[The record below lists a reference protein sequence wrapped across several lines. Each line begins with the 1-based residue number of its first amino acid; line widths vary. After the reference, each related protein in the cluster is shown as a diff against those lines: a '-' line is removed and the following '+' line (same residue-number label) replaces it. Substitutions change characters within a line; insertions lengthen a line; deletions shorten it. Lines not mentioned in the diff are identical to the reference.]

1 MVNRKMAAK
10 ATGTTRAGMEATVIT
25 TKRKKMKKVAGM
37 LLAGVMI
44 VGTGTQVFAVTPRM
58 DTSWV
63 PKIPTITID
72 PGTLQDSISQLNLVQ
87 APEITQAVY
96 YHGSSF
102 FNRARLQVRWDEVE
116 GADSY
121 EIKVTKKDGT
131 SKTYTKTSTSL
142 FAYKDYD
149 EFIDGCMNGATVQIR
164 TVTGDGSYS
173 SWSDEETVG
182 CNSVVH

>member
-1 MVNRKMAAK
+1 MVNRKIAIKVTEAA
-10 ATGTTRAGMEATVIT
+10 GTAEAVIS
-25 TKRKKMKKVAGM
+25 TKRMKTKKFAGM

-44 VGTGTQVFAVTPRM
+44 MGTGTQVFAVTPRM

-63 PKIPTITID
+63 PKIPKITID
-72 PGTLQDSISQLNLVQ
+72 QSILTESLSEIELVE

-102 FNRARLQVRWDEVE
+102 FNRARLQVRWNEVE

-142 FAYKDYD
+142 FAYKDHD
-149 EFIDGCMNGATVQIR
+149 DFIDGCVNGATVQIR
-164 TVTGDGSYS
+164 SVTEEGLYS
-173 SWSDEETVG
+173 GWSDEETVG

>member
-1 MVNRKMAAK
+1 MVNRKIAIKVTEAA
-10 ATGTTRAGMEATVIT
+10 GTAAAVIS
-25 TKRKKMKKVAGM
+25 TKRMKTKKIAGM

-44 VGTGTQVFAVTPRM
+44 MGTGTQVFAVTPRM

-63 PKIPTITID
+63 PKIPKITID
-72 PGTLQDSISQLNLVQ
+72 QSILTESLSEIELVQ

-102 FNRARLQVRWDEVE
+102 FNRARLQVRWNEVE

-142 FAYKDYD
+142 FAYKDHD
-149 EFIDGCMNGATVQIR
+149 DFIDGCVNGATVQIR
-164 TVTGDGSYS
+164 SVTGDGSYS
-173 SWSDEETVG
+173 GWSDEETVG

>member
-1 MVNRKMAAK
+1 MVNRKIAIKVTEAA
-10 ATGTTRAGMEATVIT
+10 GTAAAVIS
-25 TKRKKMKKVAGM
+25 TKRMKTKKFAGM

-44 VGTGTQVFAVTPRM
+44 MGTGTQVFAVTPRM

-63 PKIPTITID
+63 PKIPID
-72 PGTLQDSISQLNLVQ
+72 QSILTESLSEIELVE

-102 FNRARLQVRWDEVE
+102 FNRARLQVRWNEVE

-142 FAYKDYD
+142 FAYKDHD
-149 EFIDGCMNGATVQIR
+149 DFIDGCVNGATVQIR
-164 TVTGDGSYS
+164 SVTEEGLYS
-173 SWSDEETVG
+173 GWSDEETVG